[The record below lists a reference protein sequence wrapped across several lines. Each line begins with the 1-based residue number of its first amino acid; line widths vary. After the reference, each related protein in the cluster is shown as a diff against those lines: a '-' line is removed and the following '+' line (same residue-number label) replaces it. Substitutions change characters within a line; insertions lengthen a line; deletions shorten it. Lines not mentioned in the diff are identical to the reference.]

1 MNMMYNCLISNM
13 LRIVVLMLPLLL
25 GSGCRDRQKKS
36 APSVEATR
44 CSVEVVNEYPHS
56 TESYTQG
63 LFFHDGRLYESTG
76 QYGHSYFCEVDIP
89 TGERS
94 RRFNIDRK
102 YFGEGSVIFGGKL
115 YYLTWRNYA
124 ALVYDAETLKFERS
138 VVNPREGWG
147 LTTDGKSLIMSDG
160 SSNIYFL
167 DANLK
172 VQRRIVVKNGRKSVG
187 LLNELEWIDGKIW
200 ANVYTSDFIVV
211 INPENGVVEKIIDCR
226 GLLREDLRTP
236 ETDVLNGIAYNPSD
250 GKIYVTGKLWPRLF
264 EIKVKNR

>member
-1 MNMMYNCLISNM
+1 MCCNLMIPNM
-13 LRIVVLMLPLLL
+13 LRIVVLILPLLL
-25 GSGCRDRQKKS
+25 GTGCRDRQKKS
-36 APSVEATR
+36 APVVEAMR
-44 CSVEVVNEYPHS
+44 CTIEVVNEYPHS

-76 QYGHSYFCEVDIP
+76 QYGYSYFCEVDIP

-94 RRFNIDRK
+94 RRFDIDSK

-115 YYLTWRNYA
+115 YYLTWRNYVT
-124 ALVYDAETLKFERS
+124 LVYDAATLKFERS
-138 VVNPREGWG
+138 IVNPREGWG

-167 DANLK
+167 DANFK
-172 VQRRIVVKNGRKSVG
+172 VQRRVVVKNGRKSVG

-200 ANVYTSDFIVV
+200 ANVYMSDSIVV

-236 ETDVLNGIAYNPSD
+236 ETDVLNGIAYNPET

-264 EIKVKNR
+264 EIKVKDK